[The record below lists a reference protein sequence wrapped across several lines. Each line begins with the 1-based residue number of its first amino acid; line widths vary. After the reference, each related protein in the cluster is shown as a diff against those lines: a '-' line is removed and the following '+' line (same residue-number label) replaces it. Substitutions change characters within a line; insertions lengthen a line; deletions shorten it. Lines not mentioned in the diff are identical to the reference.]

1 MCHCCFC
8 FSWLKKEHFY
18 IKMSIWCFLCTTRIM
33 ANIICH
39 HQVFTCFYNPP
50 MRVSE
55 STPGSKRFWQLA
67 DMTIDI
73 LEDWTDSETSFWC
86 INDLLI
92 LLHCIITHLVLH
104 PSHILSLRIPSLPP
118 WPPSP
123 HAPPQLSNY
132 GEDGAMRC
140 NYSNWLWL
148 LHLHDKHTAVLG
160 TNGLLSAPCT
170 TTLVW
175 SSQDPAP
182 VGLRGWLW
190 GEIDGDKGALALDS
204 QEFFCCSKT
213 LDTPDPM
220 KVYISWKYFCPNSSQ
235 TRALFT
241 FEFVQ
246 KKKTTETF
254 HLFLCWCKNEHFWLL
269 LFLIIGDSWE
279 FIS

>member
-1 MCHCCFC
+1 MV
-8 FSWLKKEHFY
+8 FSMYYAHHGQHNLSSSSFYLFLQSTNESFRIITWKEAVLATCRHDNWH
-18 IKMSIWCFLCTTRIM
+18 SWRLNWEW
-33 ANIICH
+33 NIILM
-39 HQVFTCFYNPP
+39 HQWSSSSSLHYHPFGFSPFP
-50 MRVSE
+50 HFE
-55 STPGSKRFWQLA
+55 S
-67 DMTIDI
+67 
-73 LEDWTDSETSFWC
+73 
-86 INDLLI
+86 
-92 LLHCIITHLVLH
+92 LH
-104 PSHILSLRIPSLPP
+104 PLSPSV
-118 WPPSP
+118 PPSP
-123 HAPPQLSNY
+123 HAPPQLSNC

-204 QEFFCCSKT
+204 QEFFCCSKI

-220 KVYISWKYFCPNSSQ
+220 KVYNFWKYFCPNSSQ

-246 KKKTTETF
+246 KNQQKPFNFFPVAAKMSIF
-254 HLFLCWCKNEHFWLL
+254 DCSFF
-269 LFLIIGDSWE
+269 SQ
-279 FIS
+279 